1 MANPIGRPTLLN
13 EAMLEKAKYYLMDGF
28 KEVENIVPS
37 VAGLCCYLGVSKS
50 TVYEWASKE
59 ESNLK
64 DPIRKAF
71 SDTLESIQVKQE
83 MMLINGGLAQAYSAP
98 ITKLMLSNHGY
109 SESVKQDVTTNGE
122 SVNKPLMT
130 KDEFKEVA
138 KEIINEI

>member
-28 KEVENIVPS
+28 KEVKNIVPS

-64 DPIRKAF
+64 DPIRKEF